1 MPYSLDELEKLQEVK
16 YREIC
21 QLIAN
26 DLGIELRGLASPQ
39 ARASVREAADEAIER
54 WDQASVDSESGGLDA
69 VTPLQKLLAEHHA
82 LREQILVMLDKE
94 IFGDDDL

>member
-1 MPYSLDELEKLQEVK
+1 MPHSLDELEKLQAVK

-21 QLIAN
+21 EFIAN
-26 DLGIELRGLASPQ
+26 DIGIELGGRSSPE
-39 ARASVREAADEAIER
+39 ARASVRRAADEAIEN
-54 WDQASVDSESGGLDA
+54 WDKAFVDSDRGSIAA

-82 LREQILVMLDKE
+82 ISEQILVLLDKE